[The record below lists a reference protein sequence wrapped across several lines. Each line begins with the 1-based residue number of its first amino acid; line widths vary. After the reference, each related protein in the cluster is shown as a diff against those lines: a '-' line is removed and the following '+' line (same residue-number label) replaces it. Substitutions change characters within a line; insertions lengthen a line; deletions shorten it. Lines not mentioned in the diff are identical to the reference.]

1 MNDKNV
7 KRKAP
12 TLWDKLEEGIIAT
25 LLVFMTL
32 LVFLDVV
39 MRFGFGTGFL
49 WTQELTLYASA
60 WFVLFGISYGLKV
73 GAHIGVDAVLK
84 LVSPKAQR
92 ILSAIAA
99 FLCICYCGLFIYG
112 SWQFLNKIYMIGI
125 SVEDLR
131 FPMWLVN
138 NLPASVIEAWKIDME
153 DPLLPLWMPQSILL
167 FGMTL
172 FSVRL
177 IQLFFN
183 IITGKASGF
192 HHIDEAE
199 ESIQLAKKLSVSEDT
214 Q

>member
-1 MNDKNV
+1 MLL
-7 KRKAP
+7 
-12 TLWDKLEEGIIAT
+12 TIWDKFEERLIAF

-49 WTQELTLYASA
+49 WTQELTLYTSA

-84 LVSPKAQR
+84 LVPPNVQR
-92 ILSAIAA
+92 MLSAIAA
-99 FLCICYCGLFIYG
+99 FLSICYCFLFIFG
-112 SWQFLNKIYMIGI
+112 SWLYLSKVYMIGI
-125 SVEDLR
+125 TVEDIR
-131 FPMWLVN
+131 FPMWLAN
-138 NLPASVIEAWKIDME
+138 NLPDAIINAWHIDLE

-167 FGMTL
+167 FGMAL

-183 IITGKASGF
+183 IITGKSSGF
-192 HHIDEAE
+192 QHMDEAK
-199 ESIQLAKKLSVSEDT
+199 ESLELAKKLSLDEVEIK
-214 Q
+214 